1 MPVLRDLILAK
12 GLPANV
18 KRVAVPCPELFE
30 GTDVSDQNLYVRG
43 MTVAECDRWDLM
55 KAEQRKKNGIQGAR
69 YSRALP
75 VIFCT
80 SDKDGNAIFAEED
93 LDAVNALPIAPV
105 NRLYWKIYALSGRG
119 GDEPESA
126 RTWTI
131 THTA

>member
-1 MPVLRDLILAK
+1 MPALRDLILAK
-12 GLPANV
+12 GLSANI
-18 KRVAVPCPELFE
+18 KRVAVPCPELFA
-30 GTDVSDQNLYVRG
+30 GTDVSDKNLYVRG

-55 KAEQRKKNGIQGAR
+55 KAEQRKKHSIQGAR

-75 VIFCT
+75 VIFWT
-80 SDKDGNAIFAEED
+80 SDKDGNPVFAEED

-126 RTWTI
+126 RPG
-131 THTA
+131 